1 MKRLWRVVFCLL
13 CLMLTTS
20 SGSMAAEKK
29 TVAVLPFTVHSA
41 ENIDYV
47 RQGIWDMLSSRI
59 SVSDKIQVASKDI
72 VLEALKKQSGKD
84 LSPADVYGLGK
95 TLNMDYV
102 VWGSITKIGN
112 SFSVDGKLVDIA
124 AYTSSVGVFTQSQGM
139 DDLIPK
145 ITDFA
150 QRINAHILGT
160 VPPAF
165 SQATA
170 PVAPAAPAAAP
181 PPPPTT
187 QASRESQIISGM
199 KAGRKGTYTALINP
213 DFITGAGPMDR
224 KTFWMSDKRPTEF
237 RGMDI
242 GDVNGDGLNETVL
255 IDAKTIYI
263 YQKKGDAFALLETIK
278 GSASDNYMAVDVA
291 DINQSGIKQI
301 FVTNL
306 RSDTPDSFVLEYRNG
321 KYVKI
326 AAKLP
331 WFLRVIT
338 TSAGAPMLLGQT
350 KGIEKSFD
358 SEIHEIVWSDGSY
371 RKGKK
376 QMIPQG
382 LSVYGL
388 TIDSLTE
395 GGKDKIIAL
404 NQEDYLCIYEPTNKP
419 LWQLQTFG
427 GNENLLWRSEDNF
440 GGSNLY
446 VENKNQPGIEDHE
459 KKTYINPR
467 IVIYDTNRDGK
478 KEIVIVKNLS
488 ASARL
493 FQNVKL
499 FTAAEIYNLSWDG
512 LGLLENWHTRKINGY
527 VADYQFK
534 DIDNDG
540 ENELVLALVL
550 STGPSLTGRSV
561 VVAYKMRPQEAAE
574 PVKQ

>member
-1 MKRLWRVVFCLL
+1 V
-13 CLMLTTS
+13 TS
-20 SGSMAAEKK
+20 KE
-29 TVAVLPFTVHSA
+29 T
-41 ENIDYV
+41 
-47 RQGIWDMLSSRI
+47 
-59 SVSDKIQVASKDI
+59 
-72 VLEALKKQSGKD
+72 VLEALKKQEGKEPA
-84 LSPADVYGLGK
+84 LADVYELGK
-95 TLNMDYV
+95 RLNTDYV

-124 AYTSSVGVFTQSQGM
+124 ARKSSVGVFTQSQGM

-160 VPPAF
+160 VPPAL

-170 PVAPAAPAAAP
+170 PVAPAAAP
-181 PPPPTT
+181 SPPPTAQST
-187 QASRESQIISGM
+187 KESQIISGM

-213 DFITGAGPMDR
+213 DFITGTGPLD
-224 KTFWMSDKRPTEF
+224 KKNFWMSDRRPTEF

-263 YQKKGDAFALLETIK
+263 YQKKGDAFTLLQTIK

-306 RSDTPDSFVLEYRNG
+306 RSETVDSFVLEYRND

-326 AAKLP
+326 ATGIR
-331 WFLRVIT
+331 WFLRVIN
-338 TSAGAPMLLGQT
+338 TSAGTPMLLGQT
-350 KGIEKSFD
+350 KGIEKPFD
-358 SEIHEIVWSDGSY
+358 SEIHEIVWSGGRY
-371 RKGKK
+371 IQGKK
-376 QMIPQG
+376 QKIPRG
-382 LSVYGL
+382 LAVYGL
-388 TIDSLTE
+388 TLDTLSE
-395 GGKDKIIAL
+395 GGKDRVIAL
-404 NQEDYLCIYEPTNKP
+404 NQDDYLCIYEPTEKP

-427 GNENLLWRSEDNF
+427 GSDSLLWKSDENF

-446 VENKNQPGIEDHE
+446 VENSQAYEDSD
-459 KKTYINPR
+459 KKTFINLR
-467 IVIYDTNRDGK
+467 ILTYDTNKDGK
-478 KEIVIVKNLS
+478 REVVIVKNISS
-488 ASARL
+488 AARL

-499 FTAAEIYNLSWDG
+499 FNAAEVYNLSWDG
-512 LGLLENWHTRKINGY
+512 LGLLENWRTRKINGY

-540 ENELVLALVL
+540 ENEVVLALVL

-561 VVAYKMRPQEAAE
+561 VVAYKMQAQQTNE
-574 PVKQ
+574 PTGQR